1 MNASRVRPD
10 RLERL
15 RRLCLA
21 QPRATEKQAWGDP
34 TWRVEDRIF
43 AMQKGNFA
51 GGRPSVWVK
60 AAPGDQAVL
69 VDLFPERV
77 FVPPY
82 VGHRGWVGVRLDSR
96 NVDWDLLARLVAQ
109 SHALVA
115 RARRTP
121 RSSTPRRRT
130 ANRRAGTG
138 RRR

>member
-1 MNASRVRPD
+1 MNVSSLRAD

-21 QPRATEKQAWGDP
+21 LPGATEKRAWGDP
-34 TWRVEDRIF
+34 SWRVEDRIF

-51 GGRPSVWVK
+51 GGRPSVWMK

-69 VDLFPERV
+69 LDLDPERV

-82 VGHRGWVGVRLDSR
+82 VGHRGWVGVHLDSR
-96 NVDWDLLARLVAQ
+96 SVDWELLARLVAQ

-115 RARRTP
+115 GVRRTP
-121 RSSTPRRRT
+121 RASSRSRRSVRRRRSPRRR
-130 ANRRAGTG
+130 
-138 RRR
+138 